1 MDEVT
6 NLEERISAKIR
17 KLINERDILAIK
29 RNRLERRIC
38 EIDRI
43 LITQKSVLEVEV

>member
-6 NLEERISAKIR
+6 NFEERVSAKIR
-17 KLINERDILAIK
+17 KLINERDMLAIK
-29 RNRLERRIC
+29 RNRIEKRIC

-43 LITQKSVLEVEV
+43 LITQKSMLDVEV